1 MVIDTADGAIIDIKV
16 IPRAGRTAVD
26 GTRDNAVLVRLAA
39 APVDGAANAEL
50 IALLARLLDIP
61 KRQLTVVAGE
71 KARAKRVKAIG
82 VRAATVI
89 DRLRLALPANGR

>member
-61 KRQLTVVAGE
+61 KRQLTLVAGE